1 MRETDANAKA
11 DANIQPEANASPAA
25 LIPIIFCARDSVY
38 TSAVLQHL
46 LKESNIQVKAVVLST
61 RVKRI
66 NASLPGDAW
75 AIVATSGWRYFFYI
89 TLVTAIFALLSPL
102 LGLPSVARQAR
113 AAGIPVYKTNDI
125 NTSASR
131 AFLDAQVSEASRGPL
146 QSVLFTA
153 MFNQKLG
160 SALLA
165 NDDLFFINLHPG
177 RLPGYRGVDP
187 VLEMLRQR
195 QSTLAVVLHRTESE
209 LDCGDILAERE
220 LPVDAGRSLL
230 WHQRRLFELG
240 AEQFCR
246 WLSDNDG
253 SPWHE
258 VDVQS
263 QSGHARYYGWPEKNN
278 VAAIE
283 TLIDRQDIAQLLKT
297 DR

>member
-1 MRETDANAKA
+1 MRETDANSKA
-11 DANIQPEANASPAA
+11 EAIASPAA
-25 LIPIIFCARDSVY
+25 VIPIIFCARDSVY
-38 TSAVLQHL
+38 TSVVLQHL
-46 LKESNIQVKAVVLST
+46 LKENNIQVKAVVLST

-66 NASLPGDAW
+66 NASLLDDVME
-75 AIVATSGWRYFFYI
+75 IVATSGWRYFFYI

-102 LGLPSVARQAR
+102 LGLSSVARQAR
-113 AAGIPVYKTNDI
+113 AAGIPVHKTQDI
-125 NTSASR
+125 NASASR
-131 AFLDAQVSEASRGPL
+131 AFIDAQVSETSSGSS
-146 QSVLFTA
+146 QCVLFTA

-165 NDDLFFINLHPG
+165 NNDLFFINLHPG

-209 LDCGDILAERE
+209 LDCGDILAEAE
-220 LPVDAGRSLL
+220 LPVDADRSLL

-240 AEQFCR
+240 AERFCR

-253 SPWHE
+253 SPWYE

-278 VAAIE
+278 VADIE
-283 TLIDRQDIAQLLKT
+283 TLIDRQDMAQLLKT